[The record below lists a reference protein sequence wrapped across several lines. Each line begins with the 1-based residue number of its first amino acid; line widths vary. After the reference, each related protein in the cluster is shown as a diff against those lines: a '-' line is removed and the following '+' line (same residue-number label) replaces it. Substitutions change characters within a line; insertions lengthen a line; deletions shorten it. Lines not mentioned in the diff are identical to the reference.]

1 MLNLQFTVDGFWPG
15 GAWFIAAAIIDQ
27 LLSFCIMRVYKS
39 FLEHREATVQQAVSI
54 EMSVVGS
61 WFPLKALVW
70 NRKPQLPR
78 MNSSHNQ
85 RAKKPQNDFMNS
97 FHFRR
102 GWKYY
107 ASCPLRTILFT
118 IWLARNARAHASAR
132 SIGFCVIWVYI
143 CSSSKPSAEFILNPL
158 CLPLVSMLWT
168 KATHESVGSFP
179 LSYAGNL
186 LQYREIKL
194 TLWMDRSSRKTE
206 AISKIRTICFP
217 CVGLSVCLFL
227 SLSPRGHAK
236 WLPV

>member
-107 ASCPLRTILFT
+107 ASCPLHTSLFPILTCAQRTRARFCPQHWLLCHLGLYLFEFEAKRR
-118 IWLARNARAHASAR
+118 IHIESALLATCLHA
-132 SIGFCVIWVYI
+132 V
-143 CSSSKPSAEFILNPL
+143 N
-158 CLPLVSMLWT
+158 
-168 KATHESVGSFP
+168 
-179 LSYAGNL
+179 
-186 LQYREIKL
+186 
-194 TLWMDRSSRKTE
+194 
-206 AISKIRTICFP
+206 
-217 CVGLSVCLFL
+217 
-227 SLSPRGHAK
+227 
-236 WLPV
+236 

>member
-118 IWLARNARAHASAR
+118 ILTCATHARTLLPAALASVSFGFVLVRVRVGATAGEKNSPFSATPPKEKLPFFLYTRLHARANDWLR
-132 SIGFCVIWVYI
+132 IVLL
-143 CSSSKPSAEFILNPL
+143 CS
-158 CLPLVSMLWT
+158 
-168 KATHESVGSFP
+168 KAFV
-179 LSYAGNL
+179 
-186 LQYREIKL
+186 
-194 TLWMDRSSRKTE
+194 
-206 AISKIRTICFP
+206 
-217 CVGLSVCLFL
+217 
-227 SLSPRGHAK
+227 
-236 WLPV
+236 